1 MEFRHLRYFL
11 ALADELNFGRA
22 AKRLHISQPPLTRQI
37 RQIEEEFGAELF
49 LRTAKGVELTEAGR
63 LLREEAVKILALA
76 QRATER
82 VQMAGQGHA
91 GRIDVGIFGS
101 AVLNVIPRLIL
112 EFRRGH
118 PDVDIHLHTMTRPE
132 QIEAL
137 QEGRLTVGFVRAFPD
152 APDMAVETVLKER
165 LMVAINRDNELSRR
179 REISIGAFVDQP
191 LILFPNSPRPS
202 LGDHVIALCLRE
214 GFQPRVAQE
223 VEDVVTSIAL
233 VSCGFGVC
241 VVPECATSLRLP
253 RVVFR
258 PLKGSNQLI
267 ELGCAYRPDDRS
279 PILSAFLD
287 VVRKF
292 RIANDAQTTLRSASA
307 ELDRTSH

>member
-11 ALADELNFGRA
+11 ALSDELNFGRA

-37 RQIEEEFGAELF
+37 HQLEEEFGTELF
-49 LRTAKGVELTEAGR
+49 VRTPKGVELTEAGR
-63 LLREEAVKILALA
+63 LFREEATKILALA
-76 QRATER
+76 QRTAER
-82 VQMAGQGHA
+82 TQMAGLGQL
-91 GRIDVGIFGS
+91 GRLDVGIFGS

-112 EFRRGH
+112 EFRRQY
-118 PDVDIHLHTMTRPE
+118 PDVDIHLHNMKRPE

-137 QEGRLTVGFVRAFPD
+137 KEGRLTVGFVRVFPD

-165 LMVAINRDNELSRR
+165 LMVAINRDNELSRS
-179 REISIGAFVDQP
+179 REIPVLAFENQP
-191 LILFPNSPRPS
+191 LILFPSSPRPS
-202 LGDHVIALCLRE
+202 LGDHVIALCHRE

-241 VVPECATSLRLP
+241 VVPECATRLRLP
-253 RVVFR
+253 RVVYR
-258 PLKGSNQLI
+258 PLKGSNQII

-279 PILSAFLD
+279 PILRSFLE

-292 RIANDAQTTLRSASA
+292 RIANEA
-307 ELDRTSH
+307 

>member
-37 RQIEEEFGAELF
+37 RQLEEEFGAELF
-49 LRTAKGVELTEAGR
+49 VRTPKGVELTEAGR
-63 LLREEAVKILALA
+63 LFREEAVKILVLA
-76 QRATER
+76 QRTTER
-82 VQMAGQGHA
+82 TQMAGRGQI
-91 GRIDVGIFGS
+91 GRLDVGIFGS

-112 EFRRGH
+112 EFRRQY
-118 PDVDIHLHTMTRPE
+118 PDVIIHLHTMTRPK

-137 QEGRLTVGFVRAFPD
+137 QEGRLTVGFVRVFPD

-165 LMVAINRDNELSRR
+165 LMVAINRDNELSRS
-179 REISIGAFVDQP
+179 REISVRAFENQS
-191 LILFPNSPRPS
+191 LILFPSSPRPS

-214 GFQPRVAQE
+214 DFQPRVVQE

-233 VSCGFGVC
+233 VSCGFGIC

-253 RVVFR
+253 RVVYR
-258 PLKGSNQLI
+258 PLKGSNQII
-267 ELGCAYRPDDRS
+267 ELGCAYRPDDHS
-279 PILSAFLD
+279 PILRSFLD

-292 RIANDAQTTLRSASA
+292 RIANEA
-307 ELDRTSH
+307 